1 MESIFT
7 AVLTTVLIVAIL
19 SRKRKSKLKKI
30 KFSQSALH
38 MIVRD
43 ILPTNQELHR
53 KTVTQAKLH
62 IDQNTVKVI
71 KTPDNKVYWV
81 DNNSFL
87 CAEIVD
93 GEFNTDSG
101 KPVDTSNLSKEEVDD
116 LLYILDNLKNG

>member
-1 MESIFT
+1 MEPILT
-7 AVLTTVLIVAIL
+7 AVLTTILVVAIL
-19 SRKRKSKLKKI
+19 SIKRKSKLKKV

-43 ILPTNQELHR
+43 ILPSNQELHR
-53 KTVTQAKLH
+53 RTITQSKLH
-62 IDQNTVKVI
+62 IEKNTVKVI

>member
-1 MESIFT
+1 MEPILT
-7 AVLTTVLIVAIL
+7 AVLTTILVVAIL
-19 SRKRKSKLKKI
+19 SIKRKSKLKKV

-43 ILPTNQELHR
+43 ILPSNQELHR
-53 KTVTQAKLH
+53 RTITQSKLH
-62 IDQNTVKVI
+62 IEKNTVKVI

-81 DNNSFL
+81 DNNSFF
-87 CAEIVD
+87 CAEIVH